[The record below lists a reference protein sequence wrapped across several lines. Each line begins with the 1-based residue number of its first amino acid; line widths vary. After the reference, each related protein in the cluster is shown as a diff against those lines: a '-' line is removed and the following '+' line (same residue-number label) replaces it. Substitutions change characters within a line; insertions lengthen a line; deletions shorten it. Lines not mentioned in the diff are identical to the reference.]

1 MRLLHFSTS
10 CNETETRKVSKRS
23 MKPGKVSQNILN
35 RSVLKC
41 IEKRNSE
48 VAVSPQAGE
57 DCAVLRLEDGGDF
70 LLSQSK
76 AAPYYSN
83 MGAAG
88 VVSVVNNIAAK
99 GGETIGVMVHLMI
112 PSILREIRIKNIM
125 KEIEEAASACNVS
138 VLGGHTEVT
147 DAVTRPIV
155 SLTGIGKAP
164 LGLAMPTSRAKPGQD
179 VVLTKWIGLEG
190 TAIIAMEKEEELL
203 ERLPRHFLEEAKSF
217 RSFTSIVSEA
227 ATAGKFGVSAM
238 HDVSE
243 GGIFTALWELADD
256 AGVGLSIDLKKI
268 PVKQETIEICEFYHI
283 NPYNLLSGGS
293 LLLVTDNGFDLVR
306 ELEKEGVSATVIG
319 KTTQGNDR
327 TISNGEETR
336 FLDLPQMDE
345 IYKVFGNDV

>member
-1 MRLLHFSTS
+1 
-10 CNETETRKVSKRS
+10 
-23 MKPGKVSQNILN
+23 MKPGKVSQSILN

-41 IEKRNSE
+41 IENRNKE

-70 LLSQSK
+70 FLSQSK
-76 AAPYYSN
+76 AAPYSSH
-83 MGAAG
+83 MGRAG
-88 VVSVVNNIAAK
+88 VKSVVNNIAAQ
-99 GGETIGVMVHLMI
+99 GGEAIGVMAHLMI
-112 PSILREIRIKNIM
+112 PSKLREIRIREFM
-125 KEIEEAASACNVS
+125 TEIEETAENLQVS

-147 DAVTRPIV
+147 DVVSRPVV
-155 SLTGIGKAP
+155 SITGVGKGTPGCAKLTGGA
-164 LGLAMPTSRAKPGQD
+164 TPGQD

-190 TAIIAMEKEEELL
+190 TAILAAEKEEELSQ
-203 ERLPRHFLEEAKSF
+203 RLPRHLIEEAKAF
-217 RSFTSIVSEA
+217 EQFTSIVPEA
-227 ATAGKFGVSAM
+227 ATAGKSGVSAM

-243 GGIFTALWELADD
+243 GGIFAALWELADD
-256 AGVGLSIDLKKI
+256 AGVGLSIDLKRI

-293 LLLVTDNGFDLVR
+293 LLLVADKGFDLVL
-306 ELEKEGVSATVIG
+306 ELEKQGIKATVIG

-345 IYKVFGNDV
+345 IYRVFG